1 MEISRLPKS
10 TNLKRGWAMARSSPH
25 SAITSL
31 TVHAYFS
38 QRIENIVT
46 DMEQC
51 FSMVETAAAERDGM
65 NKEEAA

>member
-1 MEISRLPKS
+1 MELIKTVSSSRS
-10 TNLKRGWAMARSSPH
+10 
-25 SAITSL
+25 
-31 TVHAYFS
+31 YFS
-38 QRIENIVT
+38 QRIENVVT